1 MENHLN
7 THFQDQNKKALLN
20 DPGIY
25 EYESLW
31 QDIAITK
38 TPSGQ
43 PYCNMDNALR
53 VLENH
58 PGLASSI
65 WYDAFYG
72 KIFTTWKNGR
82 LNEVADADVVEL
94 TMFMQRYI
102 GLKRITKD
110 SVFDA
115 VVIHGRKNAR
125 NAPKDWME
133 SLVWDNTP
141 RVQNLFSTY
150 FGASDNEYSKA
161 VSANFL
167 ISLVARVYRPG
178 CKVDNMVVLEGG
190 QGSFKST
197 ACEIL
202 VGKELYCDAS
212 ESVMSKDFLQ
222 MLQGK
227 LLIEIAELDSFT
239 RAEVTTVK
247 RMITCKS
254 DRYRASYGRITEDHP
269 RQCVFIGTTN
279 EDTYLRDVT
288 GARRFWPVEIGK
300 ININLLEKDRD
311 QLFAEAVLLFK
322 EGASWWEVP
331 KDAAKC
337 EQESRRQIDPWE
349 EVIAPYLVGKSEV
362 LSIDVATNCLNLNP
376 KDINRSV
383 SMRIADVLK
392 SLGCKNQVVWVG
404 RKAVRVWKSQNS
416 SIEAKSIETLQPI
429 DWKE

>member
-1 MENHLN
+1 MEPNIYFKNELKN
-7 THFQDQNKKALLN
+7 IDVEAEEQKRYQGDL
-20 DPGIY
+20 GIAM
-25 EYESLW
+25 S
-31 QDIAITK
+31 
-38 TPSGQ
+38 PSGQ
-43 PYCNMDNALR
+43 PYCNIDNALR
-53 VLENH
+53 VFENH

-115 VVIHGRKNAR
+115 VVVHGRKNAR

-279 EDTYLRDVT
+279 EDAYLRDVT

-300 ININLLEKDRD
+300 ININLREKERE

-349 EVIAPYLVGKSEV
+349 EVIANYLIGKSDV
-362 LSIDVATNCLNLNP
+362 SSSDVATDPNCLKLYP

-392 SLGCKNQVVWVG
+392 SLGWKCQVVWKGCKAERVWNSPE
-404 RKAVRVWKSQNS
+404 KAVETKVS
-416 SIEAKSIETLQPI
+416 ETLQHI
-429 DWKE
+429 DLEN